1 MGPPRSPLGA
11 LGVGGGV
18 DADILSLHY
27 IMCDWLSFEVHRQKL
42 YHDLWKA
49 SINYERWLH
58 KKICDAINS
67 NSSNFSNNS
76 WHTLYS
82 LHLTQNK
89 LVWETEKKKLK
100 PIKTGSINSVFYELT
115 RSWGWTVDL
124 HGLLWF
130 SVSGWPLVWFPFRW
144 LCCGH

>member
-1 MGPPRSPLGA
+1 MQHYFCSPFGSPSFTLGS
-11 LGVGGGV
+11 LRCRWGGV

-49 SINYERWLH
+49 SINYERRKRWLH

-89 LVWETEKKKLK
+89 LIWETKKKINK
-100 PIKTGSINSVFYELT
+100 NKTNKNWFNKL
-115 RSWGWTVDL
+115 R
-124 HGLLWF
+124 LLWTYQKLRMDC
-130 SVSGWPLVWFPFRW
+130 WPAWPSLV
-144 LCCGH
+144 LC